1 MIDKP
6 GYILLG
12 SVAIL
17 SFIGIL
23 VLASVSFI
31 PSQEE
36 GRDVFYFL
44 YHQIIFGFLPGIFL
58 ALFFSKIK
66 PSSLKKRVVL
76 LLILNLI
83 FMIMVFFPKI
93 GSKDWG
99 AARWVSFG
107 FLSFQPSEFLKITFI
122 LYLASWL
129 EKRKD
134 VLNKRPP
141 VKKKLKNASLV
152 KRFKNLFFSNKKLN
166 ETFIAFFLIIFFVG
180 VFLIAQ
186 PDVSTFGIISL
197 TALIMYFLAGA
208 PLLHVLLLISGGI
221 SGLLFLIKI
230 APYRM
235 NRFLIFINP
244 DLYPMGIGYHLR
256 QSLIA
261 VGSGGIKGLGFGLS
275 RQRFGFLPET
285 MSDSVFAVFAE
296 ELGFIGGVL
305 LILLFVVF
313 LVKGFEIANNCNDKF
328 LRYTAFGIV
337 SWITIQAFVN
347 IGAMISLVPLTGI
360 PLPFISY
367 GGSAIIS
374 EFIGLGILL
383 NISKRSKI

>member
-1 MIDKP
+1 MNEKP
-6 GYILLG
+6 DYTLIGTVSLL
-12 SVAIL
+12 SI
-17 SFIGIL
+17 IGIL

-31 PSQEE
+31 PAQEE
-36 GRDVFYFL
+36 SGNVFYFL
-44 YHQIIFGFLPGIFL
+44 NHQILFGFLPGII
-58 ALFFSKIK
+58 AAIFFFKIK
-66 PSSLKKRVVL
+66 PSL
-76 LLILNLI
+76 LRKMVMPLLVLNLI
-83 FMIMVFFPKI
+83 FLTMVFFPKI
-93 GSKDWG
+93 GSRDWG

-107 FLSFQPSEFLKITFI
+107 FFSFQPSEFLKVTFI

-129 EKRKD
+129 EKRNNILKSKP
-134 VLNKRPP
+134 LKG
-141 VKKKLKNASLV
+141 KKLKKSS
-152 KRFKNLFFSNKKLN
+152 FKKKIEGFIKSNKESKQ
-166 ETFIAFFLIIFFVG
+166 TFLAFILIIAFIG
-180 VFLIAQ
+180 VFLILQ

-197 TALIMYFLAGA
+197 TALLMYFLAGA
-208 PLLHVLLLISGGI
+208 PVWHVLVCLFTGI
-221 SGLLFLIKI
+221 SGLLCLIKI

-261 VGSGGIKGLGFGLS
+261 VGSGGVKGLGLGLS

-285 MSDSVFAVFAE
+285 MSDSVFAIFAE
-296 ELGFIGGVL
+296 EAGFIGSFVL
-305 LILLFVVF
+305 ITLFIIFLI
-313 LVKGFEIANNCNDKF
+313 KGFEVARNCNDKF
-328 LRYTAFGIV
+328 LQYTAFGIV
-337 SWITIQAFVN
+337 SWITIQAFIN